1 MYVLYM
7 CVIVCVSVCVC
18 VCACMCI
25 CVCVCVCVCV
35 CRDGVPAVIL
45 EQALDRAREGRLQIL
60 KSMKAV
66 QPSGPRIDVKE
77 TALKAM
83 VRKM

>member
-1 MYVLYM
+1 M
-7 CVIVCVSVCVC
+7 CSFVCVC
-18 VCACMCI
+18 VCVCTCVYVCI
-25 CVCVCVCVCV
+25 VYVCDCVCVCVCVCV